1 MREPIVITVG
11 SIIIICFLYSYNA
24 AVLLCH
30 DVGLQH
36 SHGFESYT
44 FTFQVEVIL
53 DDIPSSCRGGNCAF
67 NFIEEATV
75 HFIEPD
81 EGQGG
86 TEIMISGSDFTTT
99 VGDITVTIGSANCM
113 VTYANESHIVCT
125 AGGHPAGQYKV
136 SVHIQGRGYASMN
149 ESVCFH
155 YLLSIDSV
163 SPQVLSIGGSER
175 VVISGNGFINFV
187 RFDVSEPHSTFP
199 WFEFGFGIPDV
210 KLEDVCPYFEGAIDF
225 QFPENITNR
234 NRTVNFT
241 RLIIDGMNRMNFDQ
255 VNGSNRDFSSQNGNS
270 RDQSFET
277 NRLQSFL
284 RSFYSRFPASAEIGG
299 APCIIISANLT
310 QIECVTTTV
319 SLPTRSNLI
328 VTVLTETDTLENAVE
343 FSINETAFINMI
355 DPLTG
360 PTFGGTLLTIS
371 GSNFLKDPSEEDRV
385 KVTVGSEEC
394 VIQNVNDT
402 HIQCLTS
409 PHEPGY
415 VSILVSTA
423 NGIAISRS
431 TFTAQPQQNT
441 PQSGMRNVLVI
452 QDQSASGD
460 GTGSGSE
467 DASQRGSGDSP
478 ASVNGYAS
486 ASGSGDSSVNGSRGT
501 SDRRLPPFIVFH
513 YQLEVTE
520 IQPLTGSVLGG
531 TVVRIFGLG
540 FSMER
545 TAVYI
550 GIRSATLLNVN
561 ATLIECDTPTST
573 QSHAVYFQNRGFG
586 GDFQLNKHHMHHLVL
601 TAATW
606 EL

>member
-1 MREPIVITVG
+1 M
-11 SIIIICFLYSYNA
+11 II
-24 AVLLCH
+24 
-30 DVGLQH
+30 
-36 SHGFESYT
+36 
-44 FTFQVEVIL
+44 

-67 NFIEEATV
+67 NFTEAATV

-234 NRTVNFT
+234 NRTVTFT
-241 RLIIDGMNRMNFDQ
+241 RLNIDGMNR
-255 VNGSNRDFSSQNGNS
+255 VNCNADRDPFSQKGNS
-270 RDQSFET
+270 RDRSFET

-319 SLPTRSNLI
+319 SLPTRSNLT

-343 FSINETAFINMI
+343 FSINQTAFIHMI

-431 TFTAQPQQNT
+431 IFTAQPQQNT

-460 GTGSGSE
+460 ETGSGSE

-501 SDRRLPPFIVFH
+501 SDRGLPPFIVFH

-520 IQPLTGSVLGG
+520 IQPLKGSVLGG

-540 FSMER
+540 FSREH

-550 GIRSATLLNVN
+550 GVRSATLLNVN

-601 TAATW
+601 TAASW

>member
-1 MREPIVITVG
+1 M
-11 SIIIICFLYSYNA
+11 II
-24 AVLLCH
+24 
-30 DVGLQH
+30 
-36 SHGFESYT
+36 
-44 FTFQVEVIL
+44 
-53 DDIPSSCRGGNCAF
+53 DDIPSSCRGRNCAF
-67 NFIEEATV
+67 NFTEAATV
-75 HFIEPD
+75 NLIEPD

-99 VGDITVTIGSANCM
+99 VGDITVTIGSTNCM

-125 AGGHPAGQYKV
+125 AGGHPAGRYKV

-199 WFEFGFGIPDV
+199 WFESGFGIPDIR
-210 KLEDVCPYFEGAIDF
+210 LEDVCPYFEGAIDF

-241 RLIIDGMNRMNFDQ
+241 RLNMDGMNRMNFDQ
-255 VNGSNRDFSSQNGNS
+255 FNGSDGNFFSQNCSADRDFFSQKGNS
-270 RDQSFET
+270 RDRSFET

-284 RSFYSRFPASAEIGG
+284 RSFYSKFPASAEIGG
-299 APCIIISANLT
+299 APCIIVSANLT

-319 SLPTRSNLI
+319 SLPTKSNLT
-328 VTVLTETDTLENAVE
+328 VTVLTETDTLEDAVE
-343 FSINETAFINMI
+343 FSINETAFIHMI

-423 NGIAISRS
+423 NGIAVSRPALI
-431 TFTAQPQQNT
+431 AQLQQNKL
-441 PQSGMRNVLVI
+441 QSEVRNVI

-460 GTGSGSE
+460 GTGSGSG
-467 DASQRGSGDSP
+467 DVSDRSGGDTSASD
-478 ASVNGYAS
+478 NGYAS
-486 ASGSGDSSVNGSRGT
+486 ASGSGDSYGGGEIY
-501 SDRRLPPFIVFH
+501 DRDLLPFQVFH

-520 IQPLTGSVLGG
+520 IQPLKGSVLGG

-540 FSMER
+540 FSREH

-550 GIRSATLLNVN
+550 GIRSATLLSVN

-573 QSHAVYFQNRGFG
+573 KTHAVYFQNRGFG
-586 GDFQLNKHHMHHLVL
+586 GDFWINEHYTILY
-601 TAATW
+601 
-606 EL
+606 